1 MSIKRIT
8 DKVIFLMGPTA
19 SGKTELTLRLKSK
32 FPLEIISVDSS
43 QVYRGFD
50 IGAAK
55 PSKEMLDKHPHRLI
69 NLRNPSESYNVSE
82 FIDDAKCAISE
93 IISKGRVPILVGGS
107 MLYFKSLLSGINDLP
122 KADLDFRQIIEEKAE
137 KYGWPTLHNHL
148 KKIDPLT
155 AEKLHPNHSNR
166 IQRALEVYYKSG
178 VPLSV
183 LQTEFNKS
191 GISENYSV
199 LQLGLL
205 VNDRSVLYR
214 RIEERFFTMIDHGLL
229 DEVKELFARGE
240 LDLNTPASRSV
251 GYRQLRD
258 WCSGDLDLDDAIGR
272 GIQATRNLAKRQL
285 TWLRKWPNLQ
295 TCDIDN
301 AGKLLTCLELE
312 NKVSKLVSD
321 HLLL

>member
-50 IGAAK
+50 IGSAK

-69 NLRNPSESYNVSE
+69 NLRNPSETYNVSE

-93 IISKGRVPILVGGS
+93 IISRGRVPILVGGS

-122 KADLDFRQIIEEKAE
+122 KADLELRQIIEEKAE

-178 VPLSV
+178 IPLSV
-183 LQTEFNKS
+183 LQTDFNKS
-191 GISENYSV
+191 GISEKYSV
-199 LQLGLL
+199 LQLGLM
-205 VNDRSVLYR
+205 VNDRSILYR
-214 RIEERFFTMIDHGLL
+214 RIEERFFTMIEHGLL
-229 DEVKELFARGE
+229 DEVKELFAKGE

-258 WCSGDLDLDDAIGR
+258 WCSGDLNLDDAIEL
-272 GIQATRNLAKRQL
+272 GIRATRNLAKRQL

-295 TCDIDN
+295 TFDIDEE
-301 AGKLLTCLELE
+301 GELLTCLELE

-321 HLLL
+321 YLLL

>member
-50 IGAAK
+50 IGSAK

-69 NLRNPSESYNVSE
+69 NVRNPSESYNVSE

-122 KADLDFRQIIEEKAE
+122 KADLDLRQIIEEKAE
-137 KYGWPTLHNHL
+137 NYGWPTLHNHL
-148 KKIDPLT
+148 KQIDPLT

-191 GISENYSV
+191 GISEKYSV

-214 RIEERFFTMIDHGLL
+214 RIEERFLTMIDHGLL
-229 DEVKELFARGE
+229 HEVKELFARGE
-240 LDLNTPASRSV
+240 LDLNTPASTSV

-258 WCSGDLDLDDAIGR
+258 WCSGDLDLDGAIEL
-272 GIQATRNLAKRQL
+272 GIRATRNLAKRQL

-295 TCDIDN
+295 TCDIDEK
-301 AGKLLTCLELE
+301 GKLLTCLELE

>member
-50 IGAAK
+50 IGSAK

-93 IISKGRVPILVGGS
+93 IISRGRVPILVGGS

-122 KADLDFRQIIEEKAE
+122 KADLDLRQIIEEKAE

-148 KKIDPLT
+148 KKIDPFT

-191 GISENYSV
+191 GISEKYSV

-258 WCSGDLDLDDAIGR
+258 WCSGDLDLDDAIGL
-272 GIQATRNLAKRQL
+272 GIRATRNLAKRQL

-295 TCDIDN
+295 TFNIDEE
-301 AGKLLTCLELE
+301 GELLPCIDLE
-312 NKVSKLVSD
+312 NKVSKLVSN

>member
-32 FPLEIISVDSS
+32 FPLEIINVDSS

-50 IGAAK
+50 IGSAK

-122 KADLDFRQIIEEKAE
+122 KADLDLRQIIEEKAE

-191 GISENYSV
+191 GISEKYSV

-214 RIEERFFTMIDHGLL
+214 RIEERFFTMIDHGLV

-258 WCSGDLDLDDAIGR
+258 WCAGDLDLDDAIGL
-272 GIQATRNLAKRQL
+272 GIRATRNLAKRQL

-295 TCDIDN
+295 TFDIDEE
-301 AGKLLTCLELE
+301 GELLTCIDLE

>member
-1 MSIKRIT
+1 MGIKRIT

-50 IGAAK
+50 IGSAK

-69 NLRNPSESYNVSE
+69 NVRNPRESYNVSE

-122 KADLDFRQIIEEKAE
+122 KADLDLRQIIEEKAE

-178 VPLSV
+178 VPLSG

-191 GISENYSV
+191 GISKKYSV

-258 WCSGDLDLDDAIGR
+258 WCSGDLDLDDAIGL
-272 GIQATRNLAKRQL
+272 GIRATRNLAKRQL

-295 TCDIDN
+295 TCDIDEK
-301 AGKLLTCLELE
+301 GKLLTCLELE

>member
-50 IGAAK
+50 IGSAK

-69 NLRNPSESYNVSE
+69 NVRNPGESYNVSE

-122 KADLDFRQIIEEKAE
+122 KADLDLRQIIEEKAE
-137 KYGWPTLHNHL
+137 KFGWPTLHKHL

-178 VPLSV
+178 VPLSG

-191 GISENYSV
+191 GISKKYSV

-258 WCSGDLDLDDAIGR
+258 WCSGDLDLDDAIGL
-272 GIQATRNLAKRQL
+272 GIRATRNLAKRQL

-295 TCDIDN
+295 TCDIDEK
-301 AGKLLTCLELE
+301 GKLLNCLELE

-321 HLLL
+321 YLLL

>member
-122 KADLDFRQIIEEKAE
+122 KADLDLRQIIEEKAE

-191 GISENYSV
+191 GISEKYSV

-229 DEVKELFARGE
+229 HEVKELFARGE

-258 WCSGDLDLDDAIGR
+258 WCSGDLDLDDAIGL
-272 GIQATRNLAKRQL
+272 GIRATRNLAKRQL

-295 TCDIDN
+295 TCDIDEK
-301 AGKLLTCLELE
+301 GKLLTCLELE

>member
-1 MSIKRIT
+1 
-8 DKVIFLMGPTA
+8 
-19 SGKTELTLRLKSK
+19 
-32 FPLEIISVDSS
+32 
-43 QVYRGFD
+43 
-50 IGAAK
+50 
-55 PSKEMLDKHPHRLI
+55 MLDKHPHRLI

-82 FIDDAKCAISE
+82 FIDDAMCAISE
-93 IISKGRVPILVGGS
+93 IISRGRVPILVGGS

-122 KADLDFRQIIEEKAE
+122 KADLDLRQIIEEKAE

-148 KKIDPLT
+148 KKIDPFT

-191 GISENYSV
+191 GISEKYSV

-258 WCSGDLDLDDAIGR
+258 WCSGDLDLDGAIEL
-272 GIQATRNLAKRQL
+272 GIRATRNLAKRQL

>member
-1 MSIKRIT
+1 MSIKRVT

-50 IGAAK
+50 IGSAK
-55 PSKEMLDKHPHRLI
+55 PSKEMLGKHPHRLI
-69 NLRNPSESYNVSE
+69 NLRNPSGSYNVSE

-93 IISKGRVPILVGGS
+93 IISRGRVPILVGGS

-122 KADLDFRQIIEEKAE
+122 KADLDLRQIIEEKAE

-155 AEKLHPNHSNR
+155 AGKLHPNHSNR

-191 GISENYSV
+191 GISEKYSV

-240 LDLNTPASRSV
+240 LDLDTPASRSV

-258 WCSGDLDLDDAIGR
+258 WCSGDLDLDDAIGL
-272 GIQATRNLAKRQL
+272 GIRATRNLAKRQL
-285 TWLRKWPNLQ
+285 TWLRKWRNLQ
-295 TCDIDN
+295 TFNIDEE
-301 AGKLLTCLELE
+301 GELLTCIDLE